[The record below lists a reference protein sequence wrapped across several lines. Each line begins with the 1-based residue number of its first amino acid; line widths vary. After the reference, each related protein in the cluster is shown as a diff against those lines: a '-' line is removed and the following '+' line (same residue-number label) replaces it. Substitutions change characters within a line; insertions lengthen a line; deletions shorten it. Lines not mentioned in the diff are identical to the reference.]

1 MDKPTILPQNVKP
14 LLETPYLN
22 VYDLE
27 YAPGKHYFDAT
38 RRKKENLV
46 ASKNLGEFK
55 TMHPDAVSC
64 VVILSI
70 KGQEPLL
77 LLTYEF
83 RYPAG
88 QFLLSIP
95 AGLIDAA
102 DLESPE
108 PLLITAK
115 RELEE
120 ETGIVLCET
129 DSARVISP
137 FLFSTPGM
145 TDESNALVEL
155 VIRRDS
161 MPSFSQDGAVGSE
174 CFDGFSLLTK
184 QDAMR
189 ILQNGVDDNGLF
201 YSVYTWT
208 ALSHFVSDRWI

>member
-14 LLETPYLN
+14 LLETPFLN
-22 VYDLE
+22 VFDLE

-46 ASKNLGEFK
+46 AAKSLEEFK
-55 TMHPDAVSC
+55 SMYPDAVSC

-108 PLLITAK
+108 PLLITAQ

-120 ETGIVLCET
+120 ETGIVFCET

-155 VIRRDS
+155 VIHRDS

-201 YSVYTWT
+201 YSVYTWM